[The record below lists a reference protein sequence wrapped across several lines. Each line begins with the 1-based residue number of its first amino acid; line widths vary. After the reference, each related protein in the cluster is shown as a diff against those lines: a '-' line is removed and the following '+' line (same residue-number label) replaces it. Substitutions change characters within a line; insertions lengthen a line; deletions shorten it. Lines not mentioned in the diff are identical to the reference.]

1 MFEAEVEMEKR
12 SSFGPLLLI
21 VALIVAIVG
30 TIGYFVWQAK
40 KGLPVDQA
48 TALVTTMLKSQGPV
62 AVHFHV
68 GAITPSV
75 NEKPDDPHY
84 RLLEKAGILKLN
96 KTKKGTVEVVLTPD
110 GEKQLADLP
119 GMKKSSDKDGTTVYE
134 VPLAERQLVQVSKVT
149 MKGADVGTVEYTW
162 KWAPNKLGDL
172 FDAGGDTMKSF
183 KVWDRQTLINKYGAD
198 FYHNPPTTTSVVFVR
213 GTQGWQPSSY

>member
-30 TIGYFVWQAK
+30 TVGYFFWQAK

-48 TALVTTMLKSQGPV
+48 TALVSSMLQAQGPV
-62 AVHFHV
+62 TVHFHV
-68 GAITPSV
+68 GSITPSV

-84 RLLEKAGILKLN
+84 RLLEKAGILKLS
-96 KTKKGTVEVVLTPD
+96 KTKKGIVQVALTPD
-110 GEKQLADLP
+110 GEKQLAELP
-119 GMKKSSDKDGTTVYE
+119 GVKKTADKDGTTVYE

-149 MKGADVGTVEYTW
+149 MRGADVATVEYTW
-162 KWAPNKLGDL
+162 KWTPNKLGDL

-198 FYHNPPTTTSVVFVR
+198 FYHTPPAANSLVFVR
-213 GTQGWQPSSY
+213 GGKGWQPSS